1 MSAARILVVGAGYV
15 GEAFADLAQATGREV
30 VACTGSDESARTL
43 AAAKRYQVSVCDASD
58 SGSVARVRS
67 ERGEFDL
74 VLFSASS
81 GRGGADR
88 YRSVYLEGA
97 RNLAAVFPD
106 AHLVYTGSTS
116 VYAQTDGSWV
126 DEGSAAEPDRE
137 TGKLLVQTEQVVTGA
152 GGTVARLAGIYGPE
166 RSVLLRKFLAGTAVL
181 EGDGSRWI
189 NQAHRN
195 DIVRALWTLG
205 ERPGMTAGQI
215 FNVCDDQPLQQHE
228 CYGWLA
234 RHYGRQLPPP
244 APPDYDRKRGW
255 TNKRVSNARL
265 RALGW
270 TAAFPAFLD
279 AVRAGL
285 DPGQA
290 AADSASADSA

>member
-15 GEAFADLAQATGREV
+15 GEAFADLALANGREV
-30 VACTGSDESARTL
+30 VACTASEESAHAL
-43 AAAKRYQVSVCDASD
+43 AATKRYKVSAADV
-58 SGSVARVRS
+58 SGPGSMDRVRS
-67 ERGEFDL
+67 QSGEFDL

-81 GRGGADR
+81 GRGGVDR
-88 YRSVYLEGA
+88 YRSVYLGGA

-106 AHLVYTGSTS
+106 AHLIYTGSTS

-126 DEGSAAEPDRE
+126 DEASATEPDRE

-152 GGTVARLAGIYGPE
+152 AGTVARIAGIYGPG

-189 NQAHRN
+189 NQAHRD

-205 ERPGMTAGQI
+205 EQRGTTAGRI
-215 FNVCDDQPLQQHE
+215 FNVCDDQPLQQHD
-228 CYGWLA
+228 CFGRLA
-234 RHYGRQLPPP
+234 RHYGRPLPPP
-244 APPDYDRKRGW
+244 APPDYDRRRGW

-270 TAAFPAFLD
+270 TAAFPAFFD

-290 AADSASADSA
+290 AADSALADSA